1 MLEEL
6 TKEEFNEYASKH
18 PLNMFFQSS
27 YWGELKSITG
37 WKHFMVGIKNDGKIE
52 AATLILGK
60 KIPIFNRYIYYAP
73 RGFLIDYNNTELL
86 KNFTLEV
93 KKYLKKKKGIFI
105 KINPYLI
112 YQERDINGDIV
123 ENGIDNKNVVEEL
136 KKLGFIHTGFTINYG
151 KDLEPRWISVLDLE
165 GKTEE
170 GLLKDMRS
178 TTRWGI
184 NNSYKHGL
192 KLVEIDK
199 SRINEFKKLM
209 EHTGERRGFID
220 RSEAYYEKMYD
231 AFSKDDKIKIM
242 LVELDIDEYLYN
254 LNNQKQQNL
263 LKQVEAKNKP
273 DSAKAKRVL
282 KELQSQFE
290 SLEKRISNLEK
301 LQKEKGNK
309 IVVAGGL
316 FMTFG
321 TQVVSLFGASYREY
335 MKFNGQFFLNFKMIK
350 YALNNGY
357 KKYNFYGIT
366 GEFNED
372 SEMFGLF
379 DFKRGFNA
387 HVEELIGEFTLI
399 TNKFFYKIYNLMF
412 EVYKKT
418 KKMKGHNK

>member
-1 MLEEL
+1 MLEKVKILEL
-6 TKEEFNEYASKH
+6 TSDIVFKSFMLSEDTKEYTARLIS
-18 PLNMFFQSS
+18 L
-27 YWGELKSITG
+27 IT
-37 WKHFMVGIKNDGKIE
+37 
-52 AATLILGK
+52 
-60 KIPIFNRYIYYAP
+60 KIPEKEI
-73 RGFLIDYNNTELL
+73 L
-86 KNFTLEV
+86 KNAVFNNVELSV
-93 KKYLKKKKGIFI
+93 KNKSDKRYRTDIIITIVKNIINIEMNREYYDGLFSKNNAYISKLYSDQFDVGDSYTNISKIIGI
-105 KINPYLI
+105 N
-112 YQERDINGDIV
+112 
-123 ENGIDNKNVVEEL
+123 IDNFSKFRGNKFVYKFLPMEIETKEIEEENRESY
-136 KKLGFIHTGFTINYG
+136 H
-151 KDLEPRWISVLDLE
+151 LDLE
-165 GKTEE
+165 YLRNKCY
-170 GLLKDMRS
+170 
-178 TTRWGI
+178 
-184 NNSYKHGL
+184 NND
-192 KLVEIDK
+192 KL
-199 SRINEFKKLM
+199 
-209 EHTGERRGFID
+209 
-220 RSEAYYEKMYD
+220 SELEKMCQIFIEED
-231 AFSKDDKIKIM
+231 FEHLENLKKGDDVMTKAVNKLEEISKDDKIKIM

-366 GEFNED
+366 GKFNED

-399 TNKFFYKIYNLMF
+399 TNKFFYKVYNLMF

>member
-86 KNFTLEV
+86 KKFTLEV

-357 KKYNFYGIT
+357 KKYNFFGIT

-399 TNKFFYKIYNLMF
+399 TNKFFYKVYNLMF